1 MNDACHIPGQRK
13 TVFLRAPIHDDAVA
27 LLKADPRLDVVLWDE
42 ARIENWREEAD
53 AVILR
58 GMNLLGEDIRSA
70 KRLKVIGRHGAGV
83 DSVDV
88 EAARERGIVVLNTPF
103 ENSQSVAELSVTL
116 MLSAAR
122 RIVHANCLVRNENWD
137 EGRKGKGCRELYR
150 NRVGFVGYGRIAR
163 MTADMLRNAFEMN
176 VVAYDP
182 KLPEEF
188 WQDAVDVSCME
199 TLEGLFAECDFVSI
213 NLPRTLETT
222 GLISEA
228 VLAQAK
234 PGLIL
239 VNTSRGGIVDE
250 LALAAALETGPLGA
264 AAMDVFEQE
273 PPSPTHPLLS
283 LPNFIATPH
292 YGGAT
297 QESLRRVACSI
308 ARQTALAL
316 FGATTESYR
325 VA

>member
-1 MNDACHIPGQRK
+1 MSNAYQNAGERK
-13 TVFLRAPIHDDAVA
+13 TVFLRAAIHDDAVA
-27 LLKADPRLDVVLWDE
+27 LLKADPRLDVVTWDGS
-42 ARIENWREEAD
+42 RIENWREEAD

-58 GMNLLGEDIRSA
+58 GMSLSGDEIRSA

-122 RIVHANCLVRNENWD
+122 KIVDADAMVRQNKWN
-137 EGRKGKGCRELYR
+137 EGRKGQGCRELYR

-163 MTADMLRNAFEMN
+163 ITADILRKAFEMD
-176 VVAYDP
+176 VQAYDP
-182 KLPEEF
+182 KLSRDFWRDQQDVTFVGSLEE
-188 WQDAVDVSCME
+188 
-199 TLEGLFAECDFVSI
+199 LFANCNFISI
-213 NLPRTLETT
+213 NLPRTAETT
-222 GLISEA
+222 GLISAA
-228 VLAQAK
+228 VLAHAK

-250 LALAAALETGPLGA
+250 MALAAALQSGHLGA
-264 AAMDVFEQE
+264 AGMDVFEQE
-273 PPSPTHPLLS
+273 PPSPAHPLLS
-283 LPNFIATPH
+283 SPNFIATPH

-297 QESLRRVACSI
+297 QESLRRVAMSI
-308 ARQTALAL
+308 ARETALAL
-316 FGATTESYR
+316 FGPTTESYR

>member
-1 MNDACHIPGQRK
+1 MNNAAQDTGDRK

-27 LLKADPRLDVVLWDE
+27 FLKADPRLDVVTWDGPR
-42 ARIENWREEAD
+42 AANWREEAD

-58 GMNLLGEDIRSA
+58 GVSLSGEEIRSA

-88 EAARERGIVVLNTPF
+88 EAARACGIVVLNTPF

-122 RIVHANCLVRNENWD
+122 RIVQADSMVRQNQWN

-163 MTADMLRNAFEMN
+163 MTADILRKAFEMDIE
-176 VVAYDP
+176 AYDP
-182 KLPEEF
+182 KLPADF
-188 WQDAVDVSCME
+188 WRDQKDVTCVSS
-199 TLEGLFAECDFVSI
+199 LERLFSNCNFISI
-213 NLPRTLETT
+213 NLPRTAETT
-222 GLISEA
+222 GLISAA
-228 VLAQAK
+228 VLAHAK

-250 LALAAALETGPLGA
+250 MALAAALQTGHLGA
-264 AAMDVFEQE
+264 AGMDVFEQE
-273 PPSPTHPLLS
+273 PPSSAHPLLS

-297 QESLRRVACSI
+297 QESLRRVALSI
-308 ARQTALAL
+308 ARETALAL
-316 FGATTESYR
+316 FGPITESYR

>member
-1 MNDACHIPGQRK
+1 MLPMNDARK
-13 TVFLRAPIHDDAVA
+13 TVFLRSPIHDDAVA
-27 LLKADPRLDVVLWDE
+27 FLKADARLDVVTWE
-42 ARIENWREEAD
+42 NARMDNWREEAD

-58 GMNLLGEDIRSA
+58 GMDLPGEDIRAA

-88 EAARERGIVVLNTPF
+88 AAARERGIVVLNTPF

-122 RIVHANCLVRNENWD
+122 RVVYADHLVRNDGWA
-137 EGRKGKGCRELYR
+137 EGRKGKGCRELFR

-163 MTADMLRNAFEMN
+163 MTADILRNAFEME

-182 KLPEEF
+182 KIPAEF
-188 WQDAVDVSCME
+188 WQEADNVVRADK
-199 TLEGLFAECDFVSI
+199 LGDLFAACDFVSI
-213 NLPRTLETT
+213 NLPRTPETT

-228 VLAQAK
+228 VLGQAK

-250 LALAAALETGPLGA
+250 VALASALETGQIGA
-264 AAMDVFEQE
+264 AGMDVFEQE

-283 LPNFIATPH
+283 LPTFIATPH

-297 QESLRRVACSI
+297 EESLRRVACSI
-308 ARQTALAL
+308 ARETALAL
-316 FGATTESYR
+316 FGTATESYR

>member
-1 MNDACHIPGQRK
+1 MNDARQYAGERK
-13 TVFLRAPIHDDAVA
+13 TVFLRAAIHDDAVA
-27 LLKADPRLDVVLWDE
+27 FLKADPRLDVVTWDRP
-42 ARIENWREEAD
+42 RIENWREEAD

-58 GMNLLGEDIRSA
+58 GMSLSGDEIRSA

-83 DSVDV
+83 DSVDI

-122 RIVHANCLVRNENWD
+122 RLVQANSMVRDNKWNQ
-137 EGRKGKGCRELYR
+137 GRKGEGCRELYR

-163 MTADMLRNAFEMN
+163 MTADILRKAFEMDLY
-176 VVAYDP
+176 AYDP
-182 KLPEEF
+182 KLPADFWRDQEDVTCVGSLEE
-188 WQDAVDVSCME
+188 
-199 TLEGLFAECDFVSI
+199 LFADCNFVSI
-213 NLPRTLETT
+213 NLPRTVETT
-222 GLISEA
+222 GLISA
-228 VLAQAK
+228 GVLAHAK
-234 PGLIL
+234 RGLIL

-250 LALAAALETGPLGA
+250 AALAAALESGHLGA
-264 AAMDVFEQE
+264 AGMDVFEQE

-292 YGGAT
+292 FGGAT

-308 ARQTALAL
+308 ARETALAL
-316 FGATTESYR
+316 FGRTTDGYR

>member
-1 MNDACHIPGQRK
+1 MNDVRPIPGERR
-13 TVFLRAPIHDDAVA
+13 TVFLRAAIHDDAVA
-27 LLKADPRLDVVLWDE
+27 LLKADPRLDVVTWDE

-58 GMNLLGEDIRSA
+58 GMNLTGQEIRSA

-83 DSVDV
+83 DSVDIQ
-88 EAARERGIVVLNTPF
+88 AARERGIVVLNTPF

-122 RIVHANCLVRNENWD
+122 RIVHANHQVRSNEWG

-163 MTADMLRNAFEMN
+163 MTADILRKAFEME
-176 VVAYDP
+176 VMAYDP
-182 KLPEEF
+182 KLPAKF
-188 WQDAVDVSCME
+188 WQERDDVSCVE
-199 TLEGLFAECDFVSI
+199 KLEELFAACDFVSI
-213 NLPRTLETT
+213 NLPRTPETT

-250 LALAAALETGPLGA
+250 AALASALESGRLGA
-264 AAMDVFEQE
+264 AGMDVFEQE

-283 LPNFIATPH
+283 LPNFIAT
-292 YGGAT
+292 
-297 QESLRRVACSI
+297 
-308 ARQTALAL
+308 
-316 FGATTESYR
+316 
-325 VA
+325 

>member
-1 MNDACHIPGQRK
+1 MNDACHIPGERK
-13 TVFLRAPIHDDAVA
+13 TVFLRAAIHDDAVA
-27 LLKADPRLDVVLWDE
+27 LLKADPRLDVVTWDE

-58 GMNLLGEDIRSA
+58 GMNMTGEDIRSA

-88 EAARERGIVVLNTPF
+88 DAARQRGIVVLNTPF

-116 MLSAAR
+116 MLLAAR
-122 RIVHANCLVRNENWD
+122 RVVQANHLVRTGNWD

-163 MTADMLRNAFEMN
+163 MTADILRKAFEMD

-182 KLPEEF
+182 KLSAEF
-188 WQDAVDVSCME
+188 WRNQNDVTC
-199 TLEGLFAECDFVSI
+199 LEALEELFASCDFVSI
-213 NLPRTLETT
+213 NLPRTPETT

-228 VLAQAK
+228 VLARAK

-250 LALAAALETGPLGA
+250 AALASALESGRLGA
-264 AAMDVFEQE
+264 AGMDVFEQE

-308 ARQTALAL
+308 ARETASAL
-316 FGATTESYR
+316 FGATTQSYR

>member
-1 MNDACHIPGQRK
+1 MNDARPVPGERK
-13 TVFLRAPIHDDAVA
+13 TVFLLASIHGDAVD
-27 LLKADPRLDVVLWDE
+27 LLKADPRLDVVTWDD
-42 ARIENWREEAD
+42 ARIENWRDEAD

-58 GMNLLGEDIRSA
+58 GLDLRGDDIRA
-70 KRLKVIGRHGAGV
+70 ARRLKVIGRHGAGV
-83 DSVDV
+83 DSVDI

-116 MLSAAR
+116 MLAAAR
-122 RIVHANCLVRNENWD
+122 RVVQAHHLVRTGGWA
-137 EGRKGKGCRELYR
+137 EGRKGRGCRELYR

-163 MTADMLRNAFEMN
+163 LTADILRNAFEME
-176 VVAYDP
+176 VAAYDP
-182 KLPEEF
+182 KLPDSV
-188 WQDAVDVSCME
+188 WQDQTGVTRVESLTD
-199 TLEGLFAECDFVSI
+199 LFASCDFVSV
-213 NLPRTLETT
+213 NLPRTPETT
-222 GLISEA
+222 GLISQQ
-228 VLAQAK
+228 VLAAAR

-250 LALAAALETGPLGA
+250 PALAAALADGPIGA
-264 AAMDVFEQE
+264 AGMDVFQQE
-273 PPSPTHPLLS
+273 PPSPDHPLLS

-308 ARQTALAL
+308 ARETAQAL
-316 FGATTESYR
+316 FGQATEYYR

>member
-1 MNDACHIPGQRK
+1 M
-13 TVFLRAPIHDDAVA
+13 
-27 LLKADPRLDVVLWDE
+27 
-42 ARIENWREEAD
+42 
-53 AVILR
+53 
-58 GMNLLGEDIRSA
+58 
-70 KRLKVIGRHGAGV
+70 
-83 DSVDV
+83 
-88 EAARERGIVVLNTPF
+88 VLNTPF

-122 RIVHANCLVRNENWD
+122 RIVHANHLVRSNDWD

-163 MTADMLRNAFEMN
+163 MTADILRKAFEME
-176 VVAYDP
+176 VMAYDP
-182 KLPEEF
+182 KLPGEF
-188 WQDAVDVSCME
+188 WQDRNDVNCVE
-199 TLEGLFAECDFVSI
+199 TLEKLFANCDFVSI
-213 NLPRTLETT
+213 NLPRTPETT
-222 GLISEA
+222 GLISDT

-250 LALAAALETGPLGA
+250 TALASALESGRLGA
-264 AAMDVFEQE
+264 AGMDVFEQE

-308 ARQTALAL
+308 ARETASAL
-316 FGATTESYR
+316 FGTTTPSYR

>member
-1 MNDACHIPGQRK
+1 MLPMNDARK
-13 TVFLRAPIHDDAVA
+13 TVFLRSPIHDDAVA
-27 LLKADPRLDVVLWDE
+27 FLKADARLDVVTWDN
-42 ARIENWREEAD
+42 ARMDNWREEAD

-58 GMNLLGEDIRSA
+58 GMDLPGEDIRAA

-88 EAARERGIVVLNTPF
+88 AAARARGIVVLNTPF

-122 RIVHANCLVRNENWD
+122 RVVYADHLVRNDGWT

-163 MTADMLRNAFEMN
+163 MTADILRNAFEME

-182 KLPEEF
+182 KIPAEF
-188 WQDAVDVSCME
+188 WRERGDVVRAD
-199 TLEGLFAECDFVSI
+199 TLGDLFAACDFVSI
-213 NLPRTLETT
+213 NLPRTPETT
-222 GLISEA
+222 GLISDA

-250 LALAAALETGPLGA
+250 VALATALETGQIGA
-264 AAMDVFEQE
+264 AGMDVFEQE

-283 LPNFIATPH
+283 FPTFIATPH

-297 QESLRRVACSI
+297 EESLRRVACSI
-308 ARQTALAL
+308 ARETAQAL
-316 FGATTESYR
+316 FGAATESYR

>member
-1 MNDACHIPGQRK
+1 MNDARQTPGERK
-13 TVFLRAPIHDDAVA
+13 TVFLRAPLHEDAVA
-27 LLKADPRLDVVLWDE
+27 LLKADARLDVVTWDRP
-42 ARIENWREEAD
+42 RIENWCEEAD

-58 GMNLLGEDIRSA
+58 GVSLSGDEIRSA

-88 EAARERGIVVLNTPF
+88 EAARQRGIVVLNTPF

-122 RIVHANCLVRNENWD
+122 RIVEANHQVRNNKWD
-137 EGRKGKGCRELYR
+137 QGRKGEGCRELYR

-163 MTADMLRNAFEMN
+163 MTADILRKAFEMDIA
-176 VVAYDP
+176 AYDP
-182 KLPEEF
+182 KLPAEF
-188 WQDAVDVSCME
+188 WRNQDDVTCVE
-199 TLEGLFAECDFVSI
+199 TLEDLFANCNFVSI

-250 LALAAALETGPLGA
+250 VALAAALESGRLGA
-264 AAMDVFEQE
+264 AGMDVFEQE

-297 QESLRRVACSI
+297 QESLRRVALSI
-308 ARQTALAL
+308 ARETALAL
-316 FGATTESYR
+316 FGPTTESYR